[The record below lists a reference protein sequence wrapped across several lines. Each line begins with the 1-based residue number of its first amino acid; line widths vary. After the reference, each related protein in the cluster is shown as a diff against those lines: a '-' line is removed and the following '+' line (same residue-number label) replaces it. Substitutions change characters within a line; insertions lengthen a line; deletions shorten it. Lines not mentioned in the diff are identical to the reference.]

1 MEIAGM
7 IKILMLVGIILSS
20 ALVSAGQ
27 TILEPRTFFREQI
40 GLSDDQIA
48 TIEGGRTVVKILP
61 SKTPAEVF
69 VFGAAHVKAA
79 PEDYLKF
86 AFDMSRLRS
95 LPSYLGVRRFSNPPT
110 ILDLEGFTLEP
121 DDIKNLNKCR
131 PGKCDVQLS
140 PEAMLR
146 LQEAV
151 DWSAPDVAEQVNEEV
166 RKMALELLVRY
177 QERGNSALQIYHDKS
192 LAFNMDAA
200 FQSLLSR
207 SEVLPVYLPELK
219 RYLLEYPAA
228 MPPNVESFFYWEKVD
243 FGLKPTL
250 RLNHVIA
257 YRSIGPRGTANLVA
271 VKQLWASHYFQLALD
286 LTASVP
292 ESCSTNDAGC
302 YIISLKGSTQQGLTG
317 FRGFF
322 RRRIVVSKTLSA
334 QENSLINIKKALE
347 KWE

>member
-7 IKILMLVGIILSS
+7 IKALMLVGIILSR

-27 TILEPRTFFREQI
+27 TIQEPRTFFRDQI
-40 GLSDDQIA
+40 GLSDGQIA
-48 TIEGGRTVVKILP
+48 TIDGGRAVVKILP

-69 VFGAAHVKAA
+69 IFGAMHVNAA

-110 ILDLEGFTLEP
+110 LSDLEGFTLEP
-121 DDIKNLNKCR
+121 DDIKSLSNCK
-131 PGKCDVQLS
+131 PGKCNVQLS
-140 PEAMLR
+140 PEAMLQ
-146 LQEAV
+146 LQKAV
-151 DWSAPDVAEQVNEEV
+151 DWSAPDVAEQVNERV

-177 QERGNSALQIYHDKS
+177 QERGNGALEIYQDKS
-192 LAFNMDAA
+192 SAFNMDDA

-257 YRSIGPRGTANLVA
+257 YRSTGPRGTANVVA

-286 LTASVP
+286 MTASVP
-292 ESCSTNDAGC
+292 ESGRTNGVGS
-302 YIISLKGSTQQGLTG
+302 YIISLKISTQQGLTG
-317 FRGFF
+317 FMGFL
-322 RRRIVVSKTLSA
+322 RRRVVVSKTLSV
-334 QENSLINIKKALE
+334 QEDSLINIKKALE
-347 KWE
+347 KRE

>member
-1 MEIAGM
+1 M
-7 IKILMLVGIILSS
+7 IKVLLLVGIILSR
-20 ALVSAGQ
+20 ALVGAGQ
-27 TILEPRTFFREQI
+27 TIQEPRTFFRDQI

-48 TIEGGRTVVKILP
+48 TIDGGRAVVKMLP

-69 VFGAAHVKAA
+69 IFGAMHVNAA

-95 LPSYLGVRRFSNPPT
+95 LPSYLRVRRFSNPPT
-110 ILDLEGFTLEP
+110 LSDLEGFTLEP
-121 DDIKNLNKCR
+121 DDIKNLNNCR
-131 PGKCDVQLS
+131 PGKCDIQLS
-140 PEAMLR
+140 PEAMLQ
-146 LQEAV
+146 LQESV
-151 DWSAPDVAEQVNEEV
+151 DWSSPDVAEQVNKRIRE
-166 RKMALELLVRY
+166 MALELLVRY
-177 QERGNSALQIYHDKS
+177 QERGNSVLQIYHDKS
-192 LAFNMDAA
+192 LAFNMDDA

-207 SEVLPVYLPELK
+207 SKALPVYLPELK
-219 RYLLEYPAA
+219 RYLLKYPAA

-257 YRSIGPRGTANLVA
+257 YRSIGPRGAANLVA

-292 ESCSTNDAGC
+292 KSDRTNGAGS
-302 YIISLKGSTQQGLTG
+302 YVISLKGSTQQGLTG

-322 RRRIVVSKTLSA
+322 RRRVIVSKTLSA